1 VKDNALFAHG
11 AQFGGLLDAG
21 SVDVWFEA
29 FHIHDSSDTEC
40 PDGQH
45 MLIPKQLQAS
55 GITGCYSRKKSK
67 KKGTSLRDAFYIS

>member
-1 VKDNALFAHG
+1 LALSTIPESAKVTCNVILFSNPVGLSAHG

-45 MLIPKQLQAS
+45 MMPDGMCMNNSAM
-55 GITGCYSRKKSK
+55 
-67 KKGTSLRDAFYIS
+67 